1 MQNDRLCSH
10 LSAQWFHL
18 IFKLDIIVNSW
29 SCSWLISPRTEYAA
43 FLDFDPHRTYFE
55 TIQGSFSLNELQ
67 SAEFQLKDFTA
78 PYFIWWGYSL
88 SELWLVYVVCHVC
101 WNASD
106 LHRRENNRRE
116 QTHCLYIDFFMSL
129 WEWDWSKF
137 QRLTEIPLQGT
148 LVNALKAVS
157 IFRYGWFKWI
167 NVYY

>member
-67 SAEFQLKDFTA
+67 SSEFQLKDFTA

-101 WNASD
+101 WNAND

-116 QTHCLYIDFFMSL
+116 QTHCLYNVYWFL
-129 WEWDWSKF
+129 YVVVRV
-137 QRLTEIPLQGT
+137 RLVEIPKADRDT
-148 LVNALKAVS
+148 IARDFSKCIESCVN
-157 IFRYGWFKWI
+157 I
-167 NVYY
+167 